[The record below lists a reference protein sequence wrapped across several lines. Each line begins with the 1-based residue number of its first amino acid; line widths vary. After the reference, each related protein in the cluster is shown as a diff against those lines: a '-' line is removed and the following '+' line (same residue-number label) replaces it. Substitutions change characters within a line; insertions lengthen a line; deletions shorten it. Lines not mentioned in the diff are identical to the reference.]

1 MSAVSAVLLAAG
13 ESRRMGPVNKLL
25 LPIGGVP
32 LLRRAVLTLLASEL
46 QEVIVVLGHEGDQ
59 AHALIRDLGVTVVYN
74 DKYAEGQMTSVHRG
88 VGALVRPCRGIM
100 IGLADQPLL
109 TAEDV
114 DSAIDAFLDR
124 KRGSILVPTYRGQR
138 GNPIVVAA
146 EHRAEMLAGERHL
159 GCKRLIERNP
169 DLVTTLEMD
178 NDHCV
183 FDVDTPEDY
192 AESQRRA
199 GYVGRDASGEARGVD
214 GRPD

>member
-32 LLRRAVLTLLASEL
+32 LLRRSVLTLLASEL
-46 QEVIVVLGHEGDQ
+46 QEVVVVLGHEGDR

-74 DKYAEGQMTSVHRG
+74 DKYAEGQMSSVHRG
-88 VGALVRPCRGIM
+88 VGALVRRHRGIM

-114 DSAIDAFLDR
+114 DSLIGAFLDR
-124 KRGSILVPTYRGQR
+124 ERGSILVPTYRGQR
-138 GNPIVVAA
+138 GNPIVIAA
-146 EHRAEMLAGERHL
+146 EHRAEMLGQERNL
-159 GCKRLIERNP
+159 GCKRLIDRHP

-178 NDHCV
+178 NDHYT
-183 FDVDTPEDY
+183 FDLDTPEDY
-192 AESQRRA
+192 AEWQRRA
-199 GYVGRDASGEARGVD
+199 GYVGRDNGGEARGVD
-214 GRPD
+214 GRSD